1 MNTILLVEDDPSL
14 IDIYTT
20 KLKQDGFSVRVA
32 KNGQEAFELLK
43 KEVPDLLVLDIV
55 LPQVDGWDVL
65 SKIKENKKWEKIP
78 IVILSNLG
86 QKAEVEKGLKLGAEE
101 YLIKAH
107 YTPSEIVE
115 EIKKI
120 LK

>member
-78 IVILSNLG
+78 IDFNVFILTP
-86 QKAEVEKGLKLGAEE
+86 KLPQTSLQCCDSLE
-101 YLIKAH
+101 
-107 YTPSEIVE
+107 
-115 EIKKI
+115 
-120 LK
+120 